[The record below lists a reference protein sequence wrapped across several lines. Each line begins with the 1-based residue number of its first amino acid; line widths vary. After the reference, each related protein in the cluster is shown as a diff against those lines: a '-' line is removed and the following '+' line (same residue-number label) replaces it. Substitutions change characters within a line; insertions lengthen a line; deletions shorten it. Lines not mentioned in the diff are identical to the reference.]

1 MSVKLEGSMVAVVTP
16 MLSDGS
22 IDLGAL
28 RSLIDWHVSEGTNA
42 IVVAGTTGESAT
54 LSVQEHCDLV
64 ERSVE
69 FSNQRIPIIAGT
81 GSNSTQEAVYFT
93 QSAKKCGADACLLV
107 TPYYN
112 KPSQEGLYRHFKT
125 IAEKVDIPQILYNV
139 PGRTACD
146 MSIEIVDRLA
156 DMNNIVGIK
165 DATGDLARGR
175 ELVKRCGGRLSVY
188 SGEDAIN
195 HALMEGG
202 ACGSI
207 SVTANVA
214 PRLMAS
220 MCSFALAGDIK
231 SAASVDKKLFA
242 LHKNL
247 FLESNPVPVKW
258 ALTKMGRIKEGI
270 RLPLLGLDEKYHLQV
285 IEALKDA
292 DISV

>member
-1 MSVKLEGSMVAVVTP
+1 MSIKLKGSMVAIVTP

-22 IDLGAL
+22 IDLAVL
-28 RSLIDWHVSEGTNA
+28 RSLIDWHVVEGTNA

-69 FSNQRIPIIAGT
+69 SSGQRVPIIAGT
-81 GSNSTQEAVYFT
+81 GSNSTEEALYFT
-93 QSAKKCGADACLLV
+93 RSAKKCGADACLLV

-146 MSIEIVDRLA
+146 MSIDTVDRLA
-156 DMNNIVGIK
+156 DIDNVVGIK
-165 DATGDLARGR
+165 DATGDIARGH
-175 ELVKRCGGRLSVY
+175 ELVSRCGDRLAVY

-195 HALMEGG
+195 LSLMEGG
-202 ACGSI
+202 ASGVI

-214 PRLMAS
+214 PGLMS
-220 MCSFALAGDIK
+220 KMCSLALSGDLE
-231 SAASVDKKLFA
+231 AALSIDKKLQA
-242 LHKNL
+242 LHNKL

-258 ALTKMGRIKEGI
+258 ALTKMGLIKAGI
-270 RLPLLGLDEKYHLQV
+270 RLPLVDLDEEFHLQV
-285 IEALKDA
+285 AEALKDA
-292 DISV
+292 DILV